1 MPNTPHHETED
12 YAGHLHKNFGKYH
25 PVHNPDVPEEQP
37 VEEKVEEGKTE

>member
-12 YAGHLHKNFGKYH
+12 YAGHLHKNFNVPH
-25 PVHNPDVPEEQP
+25 PVHNPEPAEEP